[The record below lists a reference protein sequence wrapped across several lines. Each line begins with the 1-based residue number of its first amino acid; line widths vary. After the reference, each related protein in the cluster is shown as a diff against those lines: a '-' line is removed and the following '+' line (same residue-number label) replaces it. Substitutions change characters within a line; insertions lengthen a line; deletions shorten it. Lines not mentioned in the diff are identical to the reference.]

1 MPLLSL
7 PLVED
12 SVKELWCKI
21 GAVLVWLDGFDGP
34 LAYLKG
40 IKLPGYLSLYFLLL
54 LTCPLCVKNGVKV
67 RLSNLELR
75 MGDSGD

>member
-7 PLVED
+7 PLVENNF
-12 SVKELWCKI
+12 KELWSEI
-21 GAVLVWLDGFDGP
+21 GAVLLWLDGFDGP

-54 LTCPLCVKNGVKV
+54 LPCPLCVKKGVKV
-67 RLSNLELR
+67 RLPNL
-75 MGDSGD
+75 

>member
-1 MPLLSL
+1 MPLFSL

-12 SVKELWCKI
+12 SVKELWSEI
-21 GAVLVWLDGFDGP
+21 GAVLVWLDSFDGP
-34 LAYLKG
+34 QAYLKG
-40 IKLPGYLSLYFLLL
+40 IKLPDYLSLYFLLL
-54 LTCPLCVKNGVKV
+54 LPCPLRVKKGVKV